1 MGVIISKCKGTK
13 KIIKVKK
20 LTSVEALTAK
30 QNKIIDVQ
38 LSKFL
43 CQITTEK
50 LEASGFLCRIPNIKN
65 PVLITTNH
73 VLDETQIKPGMKINI
88 YFTDEK
94 NNKYF
99 KTIKIDETRT
109 TYTVKEIDGE
119 NIDTTIIELK
129 PDEDYLNDKK
139 FIEIDEELM
148 NENTRNTYLGQNVY
162 VIHYKGGEEISKS
175 TGIIEEMIKIDK
187 SYIIYHTRDTDGS
200 SSGSPIILYNNKVIG
215 LQRGDIKSN
224 NFNVGTLLKYP
235 IKEYCEKLRNK
246 KIKRYNS
253 VLDKFKVIK
262 EKKVNINNNGLN
274 ENYLDDE
281 IIKFSKPISNYY
293 KIHKKK
299 YHNSST
305 YDKTID
311 NNTSK
316 KSLQN
321 KRNTVEEIP
330 KNLELKIIKQIDY
343 KKLLDKKESENK
355 KQDNN
360 DESEKR
366 KSNSGDGL
374 ENELYNNKSFKN
386 PFSIS
391 GMKNSKYKN
400 DRYNE
405 KYSLHYFNKINNDS
419 I

>member
-1 MGVIISKCKGTK
+1 MNNNVYIMIENDQKKFMMSTDKTYVIPVDCKIRNISISNANSLLNNTK
-13 KIIKVKK
+13 YQDNTTNLKNTKENNCLICLIPFGYFHKY
-20 LTSVEALTAK
+20 T
-30 QNKIIDVQ
+30 Q
-38 LSKFL
+38 LSPKKYTSNFKICPEYSNL
-43 CQITTEK
+43 VILANGK
-50 LEASGFLCRIPNIKN
+50 RIRKNQKNENNEYLKEIVKNIK
-65 PVLITTNH
+65 
-73 VLDETQIKPGMKINI
+73 
-88 YFTDEK
+88 
-94 NNKYF
+94 
-99 KTIKIDETRT
+99 
-109 TYTVKEIDGE
+109 
-119 NIDTTIIELK
+119 
-129 PDEDYLNDKK
+129 
-139 FIEIDEELM
+139 
-148 NENTRNTYLGQNVY
+148 
-162 VIHYKGGEEISKS
+162 
-175 TGIIEEMIKIDK
+175 
-187 SYIIYHTRDTDGS
+187 
-200 SSGSPIILYNNKVIG
+200 
-215 LQRGDIKSN
+215 
-224 NFNVGTLLKYP
+224 
-235 IKEYCEKLRNK
+235 NK

-360 DESEKR
+360 DENEKR

-405 KYSLHYFNKINNDS
+405 KYSLHYFSKINNDS